1 MPPLGVEFSARFRAE
16 ARALPTE
23 QQAQVAQ
30 AVALLSEVFGQPHLH
45 SGLGIRRLK
54 KNYFEFRAGR
64 DTRVVFKLEGSM
76 AMLVLA
82 GSHDNV
88 QRFLKNV

>member
-23 QQAQVAQ
+23 RQAQVAQ

-54 KNYFEFRAGR
+54 KNYFDFRAGR

>member
-1 MPPLGVEFSARFRAE
+1 
-16 ARALPTE
+16 LPTE

>member
-23 QQAQVAQ
+23 RQAQVAQ

-54 KNYFEFRAGR
+54 KNYFELRAGR

-76 AMLVLA
+76 AMLVLV

>member
-1 MPPLGVEFSARFRAE
+1 
-16 ARALPTE
+16 
-23 QQAQVAQ
+23 VAQ